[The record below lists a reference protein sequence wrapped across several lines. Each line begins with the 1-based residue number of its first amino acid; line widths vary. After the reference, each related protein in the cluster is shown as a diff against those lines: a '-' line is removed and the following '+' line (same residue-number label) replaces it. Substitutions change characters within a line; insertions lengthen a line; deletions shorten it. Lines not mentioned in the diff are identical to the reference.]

1 MALSFR
7 SVEKAYTVFNKLGVE
22 SIPAFP
28 QDMQE
33 WTEEERKFPKEST
46 VYGFSKKDDGGW
58 ENIYFFIKN
67 PSEDLLKKFDEL
79 KGVIHNSSMCHKY
92 GRNPDYYIIGWF

>member
-1 MALSFR
+1 MYYLFFTYNKHNKMALSFR

-33 WTEEERKFPKEST
+33 WTEE
-46 VYGFSKKDDGGW
+46 
-58 ENIYFFIKN
+58 
-67 PSEDLLKKFDEL
+67 
-79 KGVIHNSSMCHKY
+79 
-92 GRNPDYYIIGWF
+92 